1 MRNVNK
7 RDMSRRKFNWTEK
20 QLDKLNKVQE
30 VLNELQGYKP
40 LTLRQVYYQLV
51 GKGYIENKTS
61 QYGML
66 SNLLKWA
73 RIEGH
78 VSWHDIEDRVR
89 AFKDLRGFGNRED
102 FIKQEL
108 EGFLNG
114 YRRNLLQSQDK
125 YIEIWIEKDALSS
138 VFTKVAYRYTVPVV
152 VCRGFSSISFLN
164 EFRGR
169 VNYYNSLGKKVV
181 MLYFGDFDPSGVEML
196 DSMKITLRDELG
208 LDNVEFKRIALLKED
223 IFTYKLPHNPKALKR
238 TDTRANKHL
247 EAYGELAVELDALRP
262 DVLEQKIRSAIES
275 ELDIDAFNQEVEK
288 NNSELELLDM
298 LKNDVEVFMD
308 TYK

>member
-1 MRNVNK
+1 
-7 RDMSRRKFNWTEK
+7 MSRRKFSWTEK
-20 QLDKLNKVQE
+20 KLDKLNKVQE
-30 VLNELQGYKP
+30 VLNELQDYKP
-40 LTLRQVYYQLV
+40 LTLRQIYYQLV
-51 GKGYIENKTS
+51 SSEYINNTNSEYT
-61 QYGML
+61 ML
-66 SNLLKWA
+66 STLLKWA
-73 RIEGH
+73 RIEGY
-78 VSWHDIEDRVR
+78 VSWHDIEDRGRV
-89 AFKDLRGFGNRED
+89 FNDLRGFDNRED

-108 EGFLNG
+108 ERFLNG

-138 VFTKVAYRYTVPVV
+138 VFTKATYHYTVPVV

-164 EFRGR
+164 EFRER

-181 MLYFGDFDPSGVEML
+181 MLYFGDFDPSGMEML
-196 DSMKITLRDELG
+196 TSMETTLRQELG
-208 LDNVEFKRIALLKED
+208 APCIEFKRIALLKED

-247 EAYGELAVELDALRP
+247 EVYGELAVELDALRP
-262 DVLEQKIRSAIES
+262 NVLEQKIRSAIES

-288 NNSELELLDM
+288 NNSELELLGR

-308 TYK
+308 SYL